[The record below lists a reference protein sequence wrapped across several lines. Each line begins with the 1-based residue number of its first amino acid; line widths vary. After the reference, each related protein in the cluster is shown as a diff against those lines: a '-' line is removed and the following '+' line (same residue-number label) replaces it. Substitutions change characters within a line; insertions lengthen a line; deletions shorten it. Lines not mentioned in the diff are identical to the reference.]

1 MKLNDFFMHYMIT
14 ERFHPGKVKALY
26 QRFAEKGRMLPEGV
40 EYVNSWVSDDLSIC
54 WQIMTSRDRFLL
66 DQWISQWSDLASF
79 EVTALIS
86 SAEAKELALR

>member
-1 MKLNDFFMHYMIT
+1 MHYMIT

-40 EYVNSWVSDDLSIC
+40 EYVNSWVSEDLNIC